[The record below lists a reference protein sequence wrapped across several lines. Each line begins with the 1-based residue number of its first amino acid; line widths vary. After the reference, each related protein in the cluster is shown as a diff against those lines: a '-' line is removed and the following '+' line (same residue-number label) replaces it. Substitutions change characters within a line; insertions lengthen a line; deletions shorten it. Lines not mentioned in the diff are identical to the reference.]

1 MKKIILFAATLSLLC
16 LAAFAQ
22 KPRKVTIQKQSYR
35 GWNDALVMS
44 NGLVEAV
51 IVPSIGRVM
60 QFRFAGEAGVFW
72 ENAALAGK
80 PVNAAS
86 NDWGNFG
93 GDKSWPAPQSEWPK
107 ITPRA
112 WPPPVAFDSMP
123 CTAKVIGN
131 VVELTTPIDPHYG
144 IRVVRTISLDARQP
158 VMNIKTAYEKVEGE
172 PRRVSIWVITQLP
185 EPVMVY
191 VPLPA
196 QSINA
201 IGNANGYVLQSK
213 TAPPSLKRTN
223 NLLSMTRDKTTAYK
237 IGTDAST
244 MLWMGEKFA
253 VRIDSPRQPNKEH
266 PDSGS
271 SAEVYTN
278 PNPLIYVELETLGP
292 LREMKKGDRIE
303 HGNTYTLYRHGR
315 PMTIAEV
322 QSRLR
327 QK

>member
-1 MKKIILFAATLSLLC
+1 MKKLISLTAMLALLC
-16 LAAFAQ
+16 LPAFAQ
-22 KPRKVTIQKQSYR
+22 KPRKITIQKQSYH

-44 NGLVEAV
+44 NGLVEAI

-60 QFRFAGEAGVFW
+60 QFRFVGEAGVFW
-72 ENAALAGK
+72 ENEALAGK

-123 CTAKVIGN
+123 CTAAIKGN
-131 VVELTTPIDPHYG
+131 TVELTTPIDPHYG

-158 VMNIKTAYEKVEGE
+158 VMNIKTAYEKVEGDA
-172 PRRVSIWVITQLP
+172 RKVSIWVITQLP

-196 QSINA
+196 NSI
-201 IGNANGYVLQSK
+201 NANGYVLQSK
-213 TAPPSLKRTN
+213 AAPPSLKREG
-223 NLLSMTRDKTTAYK
+223 NLVSLTRDAKTAYK

-244 MLWMGEKFA
+244 MLWIGEQFA
-253 VRIDSPRQPNKEH
+253 VRIDSPRQPNAEH
-266 PDSGS
+266 PDQSS
-271 SAEVYTN
+271 SAEIYTN
-278 PNPLIYVELETLGP
+278 PDPLPYVELETLGP
-292 LREMKKGDRIE
+292 LHEMKKGDLIE
-303 HGNTYTLYRHGR
+303 RMNRYTLNRR
-315 PMTIAEV
+315 TQKDMLQDAT
-322 QSRLR
+322 RLLR
-327 QK
+327 D

>member
-1 MKKIILFAATLSLLC
+1 MKKFVALTALLALLC

-22 KPRKVTIQKQSYR
+22 KPRKITIQKQSYR

-60 QFRFAGEAGVFW
+60 QFRFVGESEGVFW

-80 PVNAAS
+80 PVNPTS

-123 CTAKVIGN
+123 CTAEIKGN
-131 VVELTTPIDPHYG
+131 TVELTTPIDPHYG
-144 IRVVRTISLDARQP
+144 IRVVRTLTLDARRP
-158 VMNIKTAYEKVEGE
+158 AMHIKNVYEKVEGE
-172 PRRVSIWVITQLP
+172 PRKVSIWVITQLP

-191 VPLPA
+191 VPLPTN
-196 QSINA
+196 SI
-201 IGNANGYVLQSK
+201 NANGYVLQSK
-213 TAPPSLKRTN
+213 TAPPSLKREA
-223 NLLSMTRDKTTAYK
+223 NLLSLTRDKTTAYK

-253 VRIDSPRQPNKEH
+253 VRIDSPRQPNAEH

-278 PNPLIYVELETLGP
+278 ADPLAYVELETLGP

-303 HGNTYTLYRHGR
+303 RTNRYTLSHRKGKAA
-315 PMTIAEV
+315 AEASSLLK
-322 QSRLR
+322 QE
-327 QK
+327 

>member
-1 MKKIILFAATLSLLC
+1 MKKFVALTAMLALFC
-16 LAAFAQ
+16 VAAFAQ
-22 KPRKVTIQKQSYR
+22 KPRKITIQKQSYR

-44 NGLVEAV
+44 NGIVEAV

-60 QFRFAGEAGVFW
+60 QFRFAGESEGVFW

-80 PVNAAS
+80 PVNPTS

-123 CTAKVIGN
+123 CTAEIKGDA
-131 VVELTTPIDPHYG
+131 VELTTPIDPHYG
-144 IRVVRTISLDARQP
+144 IRVRRTITLDARLP
-158 VMNIKTAYEKVEGE
+158 AMHIKTAYEKVEGE
-172 PRRVSIWVITQLP
+172 PRKVSIWVITQLP

-196 QSINA
+196 NSI
-201 IGNANGYVLQSK
+201 NANGYVMQSK
-213 TAPPSLKRTN
+213 TAPPSLKRAA

-253 VRIDSPRQPNKEH
+253 VRIDSPRQPNAEH

-278 PNPLIYVELETLGP
+278 ADPLAYVELETLGP
-292 LREMKKGDRIE
+292 LRDMKKGDRSIE
-303 HGNTYTLYRHGR
+303 HGNRYTLYRRGKKAVADEAQQ
-315 PMTIAEV
+315 I
-322 QSRLR
+322 LK

>member
-1 MKKIILFAATLSLLC
+1 MKRFISFAAILTLLC
-16 LAAFAQ
+16 LPAFAQ
-22 KPRKVTIQKQSYR
+22 RPRKITIQKQSYR
-35 GWNDALVMS
+35 GWDNALVMS

-51 IVPSIGRVM
+51 IIPSIGRVM
-60 QFRFAGEAGVFW
+60 QFRFVGESEGVFW

-80 PVNAAS
+80 PVNPAS

-112 WPPPVAFDSMP
+112 WPPPVAFDSMA
-123 CTAKVIGN
+123 CTAKVVGN
-131 VVELTTPIDPHYG
+131 TVELTTPVDPHYG
-144 IRVVRTISLDARQP
+144 IRVVRIISLDARRP

-172 PRRVSIWVITQLP
+172 PRKVGIWVITQLP

-196 QSINA
+196 NSI
-201 IGNANGYVLQSK
+201 NANGYVLQSK
-213 TAPPSLKRTN
+213 AAPPSLKREGN
-223 NLLSMTRDKTTAYK
+223 SLSMTRDKTTAYK

-244 MLWMGEKFA
+244 MLWVGEKFA
-253 VRIDSPRQPNKEH
+253 VRIDSPRQPNAEH
-266 PDSGS
+266 PDSNS

-278 PNPLIYVELETLGP
+278 ADPLTYVELETLGP
-292 LREMKKGDRIE
+292 LREMKQGDRIE
-303 HGNTYTLYRHGR
+303 HGNHYTLYRRGKR
-315 PMTIAEV
+315 ELSAEA
-322 QSRLR
+322 QLMLK

>member
-1 MKKIILFAATLSLLC
+1 MKKFISLAAMLALFC
-16 LAAFAQ
+16 LPAFAQ
-22 KPRKVTIQKQSYR
+22 KPRKITIQKPIQKQSYR
-35 GWNDALVMS
+35 GWPGWPSWEDALVMS

-60 QFRFAGEAGVFW
+60 QFRFVGEAGVFW

-123 CTAKVIGN
+123 CTVKVIGN
-131 VVELTTPIDPHYG
+131 TVELTTPVDPHYG

-158 VMNIKTAYEKVEGE
+158 VMNIKTAYEKVEGD
-172 PRRVSIWVITQLP
+172 PRKVGIWVITQLP

-201 IGNANGYVLQSK
+201 IGNAAGII
-213 TAPPSLKRTN
+213 T
-223 NLLSMTRDKTTAYK
+223 
-237 IGTDAST
+237 
-244 MLWMGEKFA
+244 
-253 VRIDSPRQPNKEH
+253 QPF
-266 PDSGS
+266 
-271 SAEVYTN
+271 
-278 PNPLIYVELETLGP
+278 
-292 LREMKKGDRIE
+292 
-303 HGNTYTLYRHGR
+303 
-315 PMTIAEV
+315 
-322 QSRLR
+322 
-327 QK
+327 

>member
-1 MKKIILFAATLSLLC
+1 MTKKIVLFAATLSLLC
-16 LAAFAQ
+16 VAAFAQ

-44 NGLVEAV
+44 NGVVEAV

-60 QFRFAGEAGVFW
+60 QFRFVGESEGVFW

-80 PVNAAS
+80 PVNPTS

-112 WPPPVAFDSMP
+112 WPPPVAFDSMAS
-123 CTAKVIGN
+123 TANVIGN
-131 VVELTTPIDPHYG
+131 TVELTTPVDPHYG

-158 VMNIKTAYEKVEGE
+158 VMNIKTAYEKVEGD
-172 PRRVSIWVITQLP
+172 PRKVGIWVITQLP

-196 QSINA
+196 NSI
-201 IGNANGYVLQSK
+201 NANGYVLQSK
-213 TAPPSLKRTN
+213 TAPPSLKREA

-253 VRIDSPRQPNKEH
+253 VRIDSPRQPNAEH
-266 PDSGS
+266 PDTGS

-278 PNPLIYVELETLGP
+278 ADPLAYVELETLGP

-303 HGNTYTLYRHGR
+303 HGNRYTLYRRGKKEAA
-315 PMTIAEV
+315 AEA
-322 QSRLR
+322 QQILE